1 LNSIA
6 ECFDKHFKISK
17 LLFSKKYK
25 IKVEKQNKLKHV
37 EMCWLNILDR
47 FNFRWFIFVNNT
59 IQFQINIWEITNQ
72 SSIDVISTEIFYLQ
86 FNWCLFKKNI
96 QRSLKI
102 SLQPVWKVKLIVEFD
117 ATQKIYFFLVRN
129 AVFLLLRISFV
140 FLFYH
145 FETSLWCLLELWV
158 EKSQSVMQFCAKKNC
173 LRRFDL

>member
-1 LNSIA
+1 
-6 ECFDKHFKISK
+6 
-17 LLFSKKYK
+17 
-25 IKVEKQNKLKHV
+25 
-37 EMCWLNILDR
+37 MCWLNILDR

-158 EKSQSVMQFCAKKNC
+158 EKSQSVMQFCAKKELPASIRSLKCVFPPNKHSQDRQKLIY
-173 LRRFDL
+173 LRRKIRNTCHKADK